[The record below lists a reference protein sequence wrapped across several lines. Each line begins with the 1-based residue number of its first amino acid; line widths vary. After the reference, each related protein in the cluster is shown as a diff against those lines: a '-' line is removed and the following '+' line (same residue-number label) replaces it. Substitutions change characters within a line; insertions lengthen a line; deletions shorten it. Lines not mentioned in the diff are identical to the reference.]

1 MNTALTLASLLTLIA
16 AGAAPAQETPSA
28 PPATPEAIPQAT
40 PPQAAPLG
48 EAELRERMAGGNGS
62 LAIRAIQGTPYGNE
76 VGIAPVEIILVHR
89 GQVVHNEKTQLDE
102 HGVVVVEGLPVAME
116 VTPIVQV
123 NYSGV
128 FYQETGPNL
137 TPQANQASIEITVY
151 DTTDQ
156 RPDWSIAMRH
166 VMIEKSDKGLLVSET
181 VVTSN
186 EATQTWLGQPV
197 DSSPDAKRTTA
208 EFQLPAG
215 AQDVQLVGGF
225 HGWCCT
231 TLSDSGL
238 LGVQMPMMP
247 GRAQYRFSY
256 LVPVKGT
263 EASLALSAPVR
274 TDHVIAFMADD
285 GTQVTTTGMTDAGA
299 EAMGDSRVRLFQ
311 AEALAANQIAGLSFA
326 GLAPAGSL
334 QAVSSANSRIKLFA
348 AVGAGVL
355 LLAGIVVV
363 LMKAPRP
370 AAAAG

>member
-1 MNTALTLASLLTLIA
+1 MNTTLTLASMIVLMC
-16 AGAAPAQETPSA
+16 AGAAPAQEA
-28 PPATPEAIPQAT
+28 PPAPPAASPEAT
-40 PPQAAPLG
+40 TPQAAPLP

-62 LAIRAIQGTPYGNE
+62 LAIRAVQGTPYGKA
-76 VGIAPVEIILVHR
+76 VGVAPVEIILVHR

-123 NYSGV
+123 NYAGV

-137 TPQANQASIEITVY
+137 TPQSNQANIEITVY

-156 RPDWSIAMRH
+156 RPEWTIAMRH
-166 VMIEKSDKGLLVSET
+166 VMIERTEQGLLVSET

-186 EATQTWLGQPV
+186 EATQTWLGDPV
-197 DSSPDAKRTTA
+197 DSTPDAKRTTA
-208 EFQLPAG
+208 QFQLPPEAK
-215 AQDVQLVGGF
+215 DVQLIGGF

-231 TLSDSGL
+231 VLSDAGL

-263 EASLALSAPVR
+263 TANLALSAPVR
-274 TDHVIAFMADD
+274 TDHIIAFMADD
-285 GTQVTTTGMTDAGA
+285 GTEVTTNGLKDGGA
-299 EAMGDSRVRLFQ
+299 EAMGASRVRLFQ
-311 AEALAANQIAGLSFA
+311 AEALAANQVAGLSFA
-326 GLAPAGSL
+326 GLAPVGSL
-334 QAVSSANSRIKLFA
+334 EAVSSANSRIKLFA

-355 LLAGIVVV
+355 LLAGIIIV
-363 LMKAPRP
+363 LLKAPRP